1 MRKASKHY
9 YNRKLKYTFCN
20 NDRARKPDHI
30 CNWKPQSSYIWS
42 RASRLVNTGLSEAI
56 CISSSSEWALWFNG
70 QPHLV
75 WKTGWLNTE
84 FCWKRSN
91 SWLMRSARRS
101 AQSVCGFTRMPG
113 VLALQILTSISYIQ
127 KNNKAIHSIFR
138 MKKRWRL

>member
-1 MRKASKHY
+1 MRGKQTILQ
-9 YNRKLKYTFCN
+9 NRRLKYTFFY
-20 NDRARKPDHI
+20 NDRARKPNHI

-42 RASRLVNTGLSEAI
+42 RSSRLVNTGLSEAI

-84 FCWKRSN
+84 SCWKRSN

-101 AQSVCGFTRMPG
+101 AQSVCG

-127 KNNKAIHSIFR
+127 KNNKTIHSIFR
-138 MKKRWRL
+138 IKEKIKSYSLHL